1 MGDDYSPNVTEVI
14 DSYEAFFLAPPPETL
29 PFRLKAQAANDLAI
43 VVYLPEDP
51 EATTLLGTAGLSA
64 FAVGDG
70 FRAEIAM
77 EVKASVD
84 PAVRRELADAIVT
97 LAAAPLKT
105 GRPFVMNQT
114 LGKVRLP
121 LFDKLGFA
129 MLVDWDPTYGF
140 VLPKLPEPV
149 TLLRLVPLFESEAAY
164 IEAQPDGR
172 RGYLDLVN
180 MGMEP
185 EDHEREPVA

>member
-1 MGDDYSPNVTEVI
+1 MSDNYPPNVTEVI
-14 DSYEAFFLAPPPETL
+14 DSYAAFFLAPAPETL
-29 PFRLKAQAANDLAI
+29 PFRLKAPAGEDLAI

-77 EVKASVD
+77 EVKGSVE
-84 PAVRRELADAIVT
+84 PAVRRALADAIVT

-114 LGKVRLP
+114 LGNVRLP
-121 LFDKLGFA
+121 LFDKFGFA

-140 VLPKLPEPV
+140 VLPKLSGPV
-149 TLLRLVPLFESEAAY
+149 SLLRLVPLFESEAAY

-180 MGMEP
+180 MGMDP
-185 EDHEREPVA
+185 EDYEREPVA